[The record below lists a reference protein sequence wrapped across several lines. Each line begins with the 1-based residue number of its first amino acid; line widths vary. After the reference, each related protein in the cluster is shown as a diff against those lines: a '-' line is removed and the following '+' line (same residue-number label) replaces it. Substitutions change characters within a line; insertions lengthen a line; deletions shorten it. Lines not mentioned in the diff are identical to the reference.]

1 MRAARVPAQ
10 RQYELIMEC
19 RSSGMSDAQWCL
31 QQGINPGTFY
41 NWVSKL
47 RKQGYIFPESEAK
60 SNATPNL
67 QEVVKVDLIPCEE
80 SSQIIE
86 QNVSIPTI
94 SSESIVAAELV
105 MGNVTLRLYNNA
117 NEQLIEKTIQC
128 IGGIKHAW

>member
-1 MRAARVPAQ
+1 MKCSQAIDVICQHCRDGSIIPIKIRVQDDEQINNVYIIQSFKALDNN
-10 RQYELIMEC
+10 EL
-19 RSSGMSDAQWCL
+19 RL
-31 QQGINPGTFY
+31 P
-41 NWVSKL
+41 
-47 RKQGYIFPESEAK
+47 SE
-60 SNATPNL
+60 
-67 QEVVKVDLIPCEE
+67 EVVKVDLIPCEE

-94 SSESIVAAELV
+94 SPESIVAAELV

>member
-1 MRAARVPAQ
+1 MNKRVCKKDQ
-10 RQYELIMEC
+10 IKLIMEC
-19 RSSGMSDAQWCL
+19 RQSGLTDYQWCEKKC
-31 QQGINPGTFY
+31 INSGTFY

-47 RKQGYIFPESEAK
+47 RKQGYTFPESEAK

>member
-1 MRAARVPAQ
+1 MNKRVCKKDQ
-10 RQYELIMEC
+10 IKLIMEC
-19 RSSGMSDAQWCL
+19 RQSGLTDYQWCEKN
-31 QQGINPGTFY
+31 GIHSGTFY

-47 RKQGYIFPESEAK
+47 RKQGYTFPESEAK

-94 SSESIVAAELV
+94 SSESIVDDLNAVKLYI
-105 MGNVTLRLYNNA
+105 GLYNNA

>member
-1 MRAARVPAQ
+1 MNKRVCKKDQ
-10 RQYELIMEC
+10 IKLIMEC
-19 RSSGMSDAQWCL
+19 RQSGLTDYQWCEKN
-31 QQGINPGTFY
+31 GIHSGIFY

-47 RKQGYIFPESEAK
+47 RKQGYTFPESEAK

>member
-1 MRAARVPAQ
+1 MNKRVCKKDQ
-10 RQYELIMEC
+10 IKLIMEC
-19 RSSGMSDAQWCL
+19 RQSGLTDYQWCEKN
-31 QQGINPGTFY
+31 GIHSGTFY

-47 RKQGYIFPESEAK
+47 RKQGYTFPESEAK
-60 SNATPNL
+60 SNATLNL

>member
-1 MRAARVPAQ
+1 MNKRVCKKDQ
-10 RQYELIMEC
+10 IKLIMEC
-19 RSSGMSDAQWCL
+19 RQSGLTDYQWCEKN
-31 QQGINPGTFY
+31 GIHSHTFY

-47 RKQGYIFPESEAK
+47 RKQGYTFPESEAK

>member
-1 MRAARVPAQ
+1 MNKRVCKKDQ
-10 RQYELIMEC
+10 IKLIMEC
-19 RSSGMSDAQWCL
+19 RQSGLTDYQWCEKND
-31 QQGINPGTFY
+31 IHSGTFY

-47 RKQGYIFPESEAK
+47 RKQGYTFPESEAK

>member
-1 MRAARVPAQ
+1 MNKRVCKKDQ
-10 RQYELIMEC
+10 IKLIMEC
-19 RSSGMSDAQWCL
+19 RQSGLTDYQWCEKN
-31 QQGINPGTFY
+31 GIHSGTFY

-47 RKQGYIFPESEAK
+47 RKQGYTFPESEAK

-94 SSESIVAAELV
+94 HQNLLLQPSL
-105 MGNVTLRLYNNA
+105 
-117 NEQLIEKTIQC
+117 
-128 IGGIKHAW
+128 

>member
-47 RKQGYIFPESEAK
+47 RKKACYDIPESIHET
-60 SNATPNL
+60 NAVSSPK
-67 QEVVKVDLIPCEE
+67 QEVVKLEIMPDEITKTQNDSNHLTCKSL
-80 SSQIIE
+80 SSIEII
-86 QNVSIPTI
+86 
-94 SSESIVAAELV
+94 L
-105 MGNVTLRLYNNA
+105 GNAKINLTNDA
-117 NEQLIEKTIQC
+117 NPVRVQHIIQSLGNFIC
-128 IGGIKHAW
+128 

>member
-1 MRAARVPAQ
+1 MNKRVCKKDQ
-10 RQYELIMEC
+10 IKLIMEC
-19 RSSGMSDAQWCL
+19 SQSGLTDYQWCEKN
-31 QQGINPGTFY
+31 GIHSGTFY

-47 RKQGYIFPESEAK
+47 RKQGYTFPESEAK

-94 SSESIVAAELV
+94 FIRIYCCSRACDGKCYTSSV
-105 MGNVTLRLYNNA
+105 
-117 NEQLIEKTIQC
+117 
-128 IGGIKHAW
+128 

>member
-1 MRAARVPAQ
+1 MVREKRYSF
-10 RQYELIMEC
+10 RYL
-19 RSSGMSDAQWCL
+19 
-31 QQGINPGTFY
+31 Y

-47 RKQGYIFPESEAK
+47 RKQGYTFPESEAK